1 MIVEDQSDTI
11 AFLQDPASHG
21 LPGPVERIETHISE
35 IFLLGDKAFK
45 LKRAVSLPYA
55 NFSTPEL
62 RLEFCH
68 REVERNRRTA
78 PGLYRGVRT
87 IVRNDSGKL
96 QFGGE
101 GELVDAVVE
110 MVRFD
115 GQTILDNMAKRDA
128 ISPGLMRD
136 VADEIAAFHGG
147 LEPVT
152 GVRGSTL
159 MNEVLAIN
167 ESGFA
172 TSDVFSREE
181 IAQLCSAFRLALEKH
196 QQRLDRRSDE
206 GHIRLGHGDLHLRNI
221 CMLNDRPTL
230 FDCIEFNDRIATV
243 DVLYDLAFL
252 LMDLWHRGKH
262 DLASLAA
269 NRYCDRTSN
278 DDGWSLLP
286 FFMAVRSAVRAHVT
300 ATQLAEADSL
310 DEKLIF
316 AARSYFDLARE
327 LLGETRPRL
336 VALGGLSG
344 SGKSTLADAI
354 SPVLGLAPGARIL
367 ESDRIRKAL
376 HGTAPE
382 TALPAVAYAPEVST
396 RVYGEMNRRAEQLLC
411 DGCVVVTNGV
421 FANRRQR
428 RAIGE
433 VASQAGAPFAGI
445 WLEAPP
451 EVLLDRVATRS
462 KTASDADVAVL
473 QKQLAGI
480 GRADDWLLLPV
491 TGPASETAKA
501 ALSAILQTGN

>member
-1 MIVEDQSDTI
+1 MIVEDQRQTI
-11 AFLQDPASHG
+11 AFLLDPNSHD
-21 LPGPVERIETHISE
+21 LSGPVERIETHISE
-35 IFLLGDKAFK
+35 IFLIGNKALK
-45 LKRAVSLPYA
+45 LKRAVKLPYA
-55 NFSTPEL
+55 DFSTPEL
-62 RLEFCH
+62 RLTFCH

-78 PGLYRGVRT
+78 PGLYRGVQM
-87 IVRNDSGKL
+87 IVRNDSGRL

-115 GQTILDNMAKRDA
+115 GQAILDSMAARDA
-128 ISPGLMRD
+128 ITPRLMRD
-136 VADEIAAFHGG
+136 VADGIAAFHGG

-152 GVRGSTL
+152 GMGGFAL

-172 TSDVFSREE
+172 TSDVFSGDE
-181 IAQLCSAFRLALEKH
+181 IAQLCSDFRLALEKLRT
-196 QQRLDRRSDE
+196 RLDRRSDD

-221 CMLNDRPTL
+221 CMFNDRPTL

-252 LMDLWHRGKH
+252 LMDLWHRGKR

-269 NRYCDRTSN
+269 NRYCDRTGN

-300 ATQLAEADSL
+300 ATQVAEADSP
-310 DEKLIF
+310 DDGLIA
-316 AARSYFDLARE
+316 AARGYFDLARQ
-327 LLGETRPRL
+327 LLGEARPRL

-344 SGKSTLADAI
+344 SGKSTLAEAI
-354 SPVLGLAPGARIL
+354 SPSLGLAPGARIL

-382 TALPAVAYAPEVST
+382 TALPAEAYAPEVSV
-396 RVYGEMNRRAEQLLC
+396 RVYHEMNQRAEQLLE
-411 DGCVVVTNGV
+411 DGCTVVANAV

-433 VASQAGAPFAGI
+433 VAGRTSVPFTGI

-451 EVLLDRVATRS
+451 DVLLNRVATRS

-491 TGPASETAKA
+491 TGLAGETASA
-501 ALSAILQTGN
+501 ALSVILQTGN